1 MKKIIS
7 VLIIAV
13 MLIATVAVMIPAS
26 AERYAYIPNWATYKA
41 EGKFKAYKA
50 DGTIFD
56 LTTYHKQLTTTREDN
71 LLSATRKAKGESALY
86 ISTVQFEINDDTKYE
101 YYVKVRSNS
110 SSSSKNMFGGVP
122 FAISMDNVVYSLYGG
137 FDNTNAF
144 ASAPSNDESFA
155 IVIHG
160 DYEDRE
166 PYVGEEYMSDPKYFK
181 ELELDSEG
189 FASLKFVYEGMTVKS
204 YVKTTEGEFE
214 QIADEVELVYGSML
228 AFGLFSRNGD
238 TSADRTVS
246 IKDAKILALNEEAMS
261 AIEASGEE
269 FSDEGLIGEIED
281 LISQIGTELSKDDYT
296 EDSWESLELAIRS
309 AREIMEDDLS
319 LEDDLIMA
327 KEDIEAAIDALVP
340 VTDVDNGD
348 NAPATQAPTND
359 ASEDPTDAPETNA
372 PEEDEPSDEPEDEP
386 SDEPEDEPEDEPSD
400 EPEEEPSDEPADDAT
415 EDQLQTETNA
425 ESASETAAAT
435 KKTSKS
441 SGGCGA
447 AVATTAVIV
456 GIVST
461 LGTALVIKKKD

>member
-1 MKKIIS
+1 
-7 VLIIAV
+7 
-13 MLIATVAVMIPAS
+13 
-26 AERYAYIPNWATYKA
+26 
-41 EGKFKAYKA
+41 
-50 DGTIFD
+50 
-56 LTTYHKQLTTTREDN
+56 
-71 LLSATRKAKGESALY
+71 
-86 ISTVQFEINDDTKYE
+86 
-101 YYVKVRSNS
+101 
-110 SSSSKNMFGGVP
+110 MFGGVP

-160 DYEDRE
+160 GYQDRE
-166 PYVGEEYMSDPKYFK
+166 PYVGDEYMRDPKYFK
-181 ELELDSEG
+181 ELKLDSEG

-204 YVKTTEGEFE
+204 YVKTAEGEFE
-214 QIADEVELVYGSML
+214 QIADEVELVYGSMI
-228 AFGLFSRNGD
+228 AFGLFSRDGD

-246 IKDAKILALNEEAMS
+246 IKDAKILALNEEAMA

-269 FSDEGLIGEIED
+269 FSDEGLIGEIEE

-296 EDSWESLELAIRS
+296 EDSWEPLELAIRS

-340 VTDVDNGD
+340 VTDEDNGD
-348 NAPATQAPTND
+348 DAPATQAPTND

-386 SDEPEDEPEDEPSD
+386 SDEPEEEPSDEPEDEPSD
-400 EPEEEPSDEPADDAT
+400 EPEEEPSDDPADEAT
-415 EDQLQTETNA
+415 EDQTQAETNA

-435 KKTSKS
+435 KKAAKA

-461 LGTALVIKKKD
+461 LGPALVIKKKD